1 MFGRI
6 SSYRQR
12 TFLATLSGPAGSRS
26 LPLDFD
32 YLVSDVVV
40 VVKQSPVLIVF
51 PVIASAL
58 ITYSILERTISLIWL
73 HRSAGVNAHCFSVRR
88 DALAKFPFFIPRPVM
103 LCQKCYRVPTS
114 VAVFC
119 RLPSSRC
126 ARARVIRKGWSLDRT
141 GVEWIQREGFNSGY
155 RNSGIFIVFN
165 CSFICVCGDG
175 KAGLEESCQWIL
187 CSVLFFS
194 TGLAQEMRT
203 VLAAT
208 WRLGVVCVN
217 RRSGPAPSHPAP
229 L

>member
-103 LCQKCYRVPTS
+103 LCQNVTGSPPLLQFS
-114 VAVFC
+114 VVC
-119 RLPSSRC
+119 LRQD
-126 ARARVIRKGWSLDRT
+126 ARARALFERDGRWTAPAS
-141 GVEWIQREGFNSGY
+141 SGY
-155 RNSGIFIVFN
+155 KGKDLTQATVTQVFSSFLIVPL
-165 CSFICVCGDG
+165 S
-175 KAGLEESCQWIL
+175 
-187 CSVLFFS
+187 
-194 TGLAQEMRT
+194 
-203 VLAAT
+203 
-208 WRLGVVCVN
+208 VCVVTVK
-217 RRSGPAPSHPAP
+217 RG
-229 L
+229 